1 MKRKKRFYLPLRAYL
16 LYLFLICFALT
27 GVTFARYTTSSRG
40 SDTARVAKISDL
52 KITENGDFYEP
63 GIFPVA
69 PGADIQKDI
78 CVSFEGSEA
87 ACYAFLRLRW
97 EGFSRTELTH
107 YTYTDAQSGAQ
118 WLSFDVSTE
127 DWTVL
132 FEDGSTV
139 VYYAAVKPNTA
150 FARHVIAQNG
160 KITVSS
166 DMKRSD
172 LTRLPQKLSF
182 GVDAF
187 AVQSSGF
194 AGETEKEQARA
205 AYDAVADR

>member
-1 MKRKKRFYLPLRAYL
+1 MRGVMKRKKRFYLPLRAYL

-87 ACYAFLRLRW
+87 ACYAFLRLRC

-132 FEDGSTV
+132 SEGRLDRRILRRRKAEYSLCAPCDCAKRKNHRILRYEAQRPYAPAAKAFLWGGCLCGAEQRLCRGDGKG
-139 VYYAAVKPNTA
+139 AG
-150 FARHVIAQNG
+150 AR
-160 KITVSS
+160 
-166 DMKRSD
+166 
-172 LTRLPQKLSF
+172 RL
-182 GVDAF
+182 
-187 AVQSSGF
+187 
-194 AGETEKEQARA
+194 
-205 AYDAVADR
+205 